1 MTKPDT
7 ELNLYILLAED
18 NPVNQMVTGK
28 LLEQLGC
35 QYIVVGNG
43 VECLDR
49 LKDDQ
54 YDLIL
59 MDCLMPEMDGLE
71 TTGKIRASGGHCADI
86 PIIALTAKARAA
98 DEQACLDAGM
108 NGYIDK
114 PVSLERMR
122 NLLSEWAERIRGS

>member
-1 MTKPDT
+1 MTMSGT

-28 LLEQLGC
+28 LLEKLGC
-35 QYIVVGNG
+35 HYVVVSNG
-43 VECLDR
+43 LECLDS
-49 LKDDQ
+49 LKNDQ

-71 TTGKIRASGGHCADI
+71 TTRKIRASGGHCADI
-86 PIIALTAKARAA
+86 PIIALTAKAMAA

-108 NGYIDK
+108 NDYIDK
-114 PVSLERMR
+114 PVNLERMK
-122 NLLSEWAERIRGS
+122 NLLSEWAEKIRGS

>member
-18 NPVNQMVTGK
+18 NPANQMVTGK

-71 TTGKIRASGGHCADI
+71 AAGKIRASGGHCADI
-86 PIIALTAKARAA
+86 PIIALTARAQAA

>member
-86 PIIALTAKARAA
+86 PIIAPGR
-98 DEQACLDAGM
+98 
-108 NGYIDK
+108 
-114 PVSLERMR
+114 
-122 NLLSEWAERIRGS
+122 